1 MNRQTYSCNDFHCPK
16 RQELQNR
23 IKELE
28 YALDKIRKYAVDDY
42 SINMAT
48 KALGRWTM
56 TFGTMSDE

>member
-1 MNRQTYSCNDFHCPK
+1 MNNRADLYIE
-16 RQELQNR
+16 ELQNR